1 MSHIFNFILKKFILI
16 KWNSCSLPLELK
28 YNESTIFLDK
38 RLVYFVVQMC
48 INRLSILGVHV
59 MYKTLI

>member
-16 KWNSCSLPLELK
+16 NWNSCSLPLELK